1 MAAARYKDRAGN
13 RGVSFAIL
21 APRAR
26 AEAADKAVALLR
38 RRLCL
43 YEASAWHTLETGVAR
58 EAAALVAEG
67 MDACAALR
75 QTLHLGSDTPLDGV
89 LDEIERLFAEN
100 RRAYT
105 ATPAMHRAVEAT
117 MQVRRRHLFCRMVAV
132 PLSMRAASILG
143 RGRRPVNSVVAFHSV
158 VEFRRNK
165 ARINANA

>member
-13 RGVSFAIL
+13 RGVSFAVL

-43 YEASAWHTLETGVAR
+43 YEASAWHTIETGVAR
-58 EAAALVAEG
+58 GAAAHVAEG
-67 MDACAALR
+67 MDACTALR
-75 QTLHLGSDTPLDGV
+75 QTLHLRSDTSLDGV

-100 RRAYT
+100 RCAYT

-117 MQVRRRHLFCRMVAV
+117 MQVYGPAFILQNGAM
-132 PLSMRAASILG
+132 PLTMRASSISG
-143 RGRRPVNSVVAFHSV
+143 RGQRSVK
-158 VEFRRNK
+158 RNASQLGCVIYAK
-165 ARINANA
+165 